1 MLNSANTII
10 EGLILIILGL
20 FIYYWAVSWAP
31 YITLSQ
37 VACNIPVVS
46 QVLFQTCSEI
56 NSKSNIISYAP
67 YFAIPVAAFGGILLI
82 KGITLVKRKG
92 EGIGDRYFRSYS
104 R

>member
-31 YITLSQ
+31 YVTLSQ

-56 NSKSNIISYAP
+56 NSKSNIISYGP
-67 YFAIPVAAFGGILLI
+67 YLAAAVAVFGGILLI
-82 KGITLVKRKG
+82 KGITMAKRKG
-92 EGIGDRYFRSYS
+92 EGIGDKYFRSYT

>member
-20 FIYYWAVSWAP
+20 FMYYWAVSLAP

-46 QVLFQTCSEI
+46 KVLFQTCSEI
-56 NSKSNIISYAP
+56 NSKSNIISYGP
-67 YFAIPVAAFGGILLI
+67 YFAIAVAVFGGILLI
-82 KGITLVKRKG
+82 KGITMDKRKG
-92 EGIGDRYFRSYS
+92 EGIGDRYFRSYT

>member
-1 MLNSANTII
+1 MLNSANTIV
-10 EGLILIILGL
+10 EGLIMIILGL

-46 QVLFQTCSEI
+46 KVLFQTCSEI
-56 NSKSNIISYAP
+56 NSKSNIISYGP
-67 YFAIPVAAFGGILLI
+67 YLAIAVAVFGGILLI
-82 KGITLVKRKG
+82 KGMTMVKRNG